1 MKSRM
6 FIVAVTTII
15 ALQTVG
21 VIPAVVPDLST
32 NNEHSSYSNKVY
44 ADDLGMTQAEFEA
57 LMAVYYGA
65 DSTNTYGMTP
75 EEYDALMTQYYGPD
89 TTGTTDTTGTLGLTQ
104 EEYDALMFEYY
115 GVEPT
120 TTPGG
125 MTQAEYEA
133 LMNQYYGP

>member
-32 NNEHSSYSNKVY
+32 NNEHSSYNSKVY

-57 LMAVYYGA
+57 LMEEYYGPSTPEDTTA
-65 DSTNTYGMTP
+65 DTLGMTQ
-75 EEYDALMTQYYGPD
+75 EEYDALMEEYYGPD
-89 TTGTTDTTGTLGLTQ
+89 NTTLGLTQ

-115 GVEPT
+115 GVEPST
-120 TTPGG
+120 NYGG
-125 MTQAEYEA
+125 MTPEEYEA
-133 LMNQYYGP
+133 LMEEYYGT

>member
-57 LMAVYYGA
+57 LMEEYYGV
-65 DSTNTYGMTP
+65 
-75 EEYDALMTQYYGPD
+75 D
-89 TTGTTDTTGTLGLTQ
+89 TTTDTTPDTLGMTQEEYDILMNQYYGTDSTTLGLTQ

-120 TTPGG
+120 TNPGG
-125 MTQAEYEA
+125 MSPEEYEE
-133 LMNQYYGP
+133 LMNEYYGT